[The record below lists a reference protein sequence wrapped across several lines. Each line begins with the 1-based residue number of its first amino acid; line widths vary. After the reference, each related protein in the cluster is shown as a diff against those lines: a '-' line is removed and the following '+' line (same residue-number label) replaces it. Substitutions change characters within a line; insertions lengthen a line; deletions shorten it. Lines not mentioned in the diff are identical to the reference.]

1 MSREARKESRV
12 RLTLDLRSDIREKL
26 DNLQNKIGADSMT
39 ETIRRAIIIYNLLC
53 DEKNKGNTIIF
64 RTPDG
69 EEERLIIP

>member
-1 MSREARKESRV
+1 MTREASKKTRV
-12 RLTLDLRSDIREKL
+12 RMTLDLSTSVRNQLEALR
-26 DNLQNKIGADSMT
+26 NKIEADTFT
-39 ETIRRAIIIYNLLC
+39 ETIRRAIIIYDLLC